1 MMPRSNIDATLVPIV
16 ENLIYIS
23 LLTFVILAA
32 LASLGI
38 QTTSLIA
45 IIGAAGLTVGLVR
58 QGSLANFAA
67 GVLKDTAP
75 TVAALE
81 LWESS
86 LNFAVRPWANT
97 EDYRDVYFV
106 TTENLKKRFDA
117 GVIHIPF
124 PQRDVHVHQA

>member
-1 MMPRSNIDATLVPIV
+1 MPRRNIDATLVPIV

-45 IIGAAGLTVGLVR
+45 IIGAASLDVGLAR
-58 QGSLANFAA
+58 QGALANFAA
-67 GVLKDTAP
+67 GILKDTVP
-75 TVAALE
+75 TVAVLE
-81 LWESS
+81 LWESRV
-86 LNFAVRPWANT
+86 NFAVRPRGNT

-117 GVIHIPF
+117 EVIHIPF
-124 PQRDVHVHQA
+124 PRRDVHVHQA